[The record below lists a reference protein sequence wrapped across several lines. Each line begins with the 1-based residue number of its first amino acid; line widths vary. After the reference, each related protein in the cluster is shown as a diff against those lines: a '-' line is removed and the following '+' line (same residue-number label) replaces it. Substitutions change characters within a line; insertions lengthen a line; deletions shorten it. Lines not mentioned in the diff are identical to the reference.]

1 MNWRRSRKPLPKEVA
16 DTLKAIFDSIGD
28 PNHYPICPSDETDP
42 HKINLVPRAE
52 GGYWLVEEEDMIL
65 FEDELREMED
75 DY

>member
-1 MNWRRSRKPLPKEVA
+1 MKGPRSELPKELS
-16 DTLKAIFDSIGD
+16 DMFKAILESIGN